1 MPRSS
6 RRPSPYPGRALSV
19 LALVAWSAAVI
30 SAQEAGVGRVKTSSG
45 AAFIV
50 RQQTERPATVGT
62 ILQELDT
69 LRTGADGRLGVT
81 LTDDTRVALGP
92 MTEVRL
98 SRYAYSPGEGR
109 LAVVLGI
116 LRGVTAY
123 VSGQIARLSPEA
135 VRIETPDAVIGVRG
149 TQLAIRVG
157 DE

>member
-6 RRPSPYPGRALSV
+6 RRSCARPAWAASALT
-19 LALVAWSAAVI
+19 LAVCTAPAAL
-30 SAQEAGVGRVKTSSG
+30 AQEAVIGRVKTSSG
-45 AAFIV
+45 AAVIV
-50 RQQTERPATVGT
+50 RQQTERPATVGA

-116 LRGVTAY
+116 LRGVAAY